1 MRSHSALTGECV
13 IGTVSVTYYLR
24 RPIITT
30 TPNLKT
36 MFVRLDMLPHG
47 WQVLA
52 VLLLGGAVA
61 TGSYGLA
68 QLGWLDVAA
77 TLLTA
82 WVLAFGRLIFAGRK
96 PREGAAFAG
105 TRGMLATAMDDART
119 FLATRAVLAKALIA
133 VGSALG
139 FVAARAVV
147 SWGLGAL
154 SNPWLAG
161 AAGLIVASFV
171 ASPVLWKAMAGS
183 VGADTDSMPKDTSA
197 RD

>member
-1 MRSHSALTGECV
+1 
-13 IGTVSVTYYLR
+13 
-24 RPIITT
+24 
-30 TPNLKT
+30 
-36 MFVRLDMLPHG
+36 MFVKLDMLPHG

-82 WVLAFGRLIFAGRK
+82 WALAFGRLVFAGRR
-96 PREGAAFAG
+96 PREGAAFAA
-105 TRGMLATAMDDART
+105 THGMLATFMGDART
-119 FLATRAVLAKALIA
+119 FLATRAVLAKALLAI
-133 VGSALG
+133 GSAIG

-147 SWGLGAL
+147 SWGLAAL

-161 AAGLIVASFV
+161 AAGLIVASLI

-183 VGADTDSMPKDTSA
+183 VGADTDSMTVDEPA